1 MTANKRLGNKWT
13 VNEVISLQRE
23 YELLEWTV
31 NQIAEKHQRSDSSIL
46 YKLESEG
53 FINSWNEARGF
64 NSEKYQNSLS
74 DVAKNDVKND
84 VKNVV
89 KNVVNN
95 VVKDEDEDE
104 DEDEEFGGGDDNDE
118 EYQFVEEV
126 ESDDEESEYDE
137 SEVEQLSERVW
148 SLETSVSEISSM
160 VKSIYSILSA
170 KQSNNSSK
178 RKPLRSASAS
188 AV

>member
-1 MTANKRLGNKWT
+1 MNANKRLGNKWT

-31 NQIAEKHQRSDSSIL
+31 QQIAEKHQRSDSSIL

-64 NSEKYQNSLS
+64 NSENYQNSLS
-74 DVAKNDVKND
+74 DVVKNDVKND

-89 KNVVNN
+89 KNDV
-95 VVKDEDEDE
+95 ED
-104 DEDEEFGGGDDNDE
+104 
-118 EYQFVEEV
+118 
-126 ESDDEESEYDE
+126 DDEESEYDE
-137 SEVEQLSERVW
+137 TEVEQLSERVW

-178 RKPLRSASAS
+178 RKPLRSANAN

>member
-1 MTANKRLGNKWT
+1 MNANKRLGNKWT

-31 NQIAEKHQRSDSSIL
+31 QQIAEKHQRSDSSIL

-64 NSEKYQNSLS
+64 NSENYQNSLS
-74 DVAKNDVKND
+74 DVVKNDVKND

-89 KNVVNN
+89 KNDV
-95 VVKDEDEDE
+95 EDD
-104 DEDEEFGGGDDNDE
+104 DDDDEEFGGGDDNDE
-118 EYQFVEEV
+118 EYQFVDEV
-126 ESDDEESEYDE
+126 ESDDDEESEYDE
-137 SEVEQLSERVW
+137 TEVEQLSERVW

-178 RKPLRSASAS
+178 RKPLRSANAN